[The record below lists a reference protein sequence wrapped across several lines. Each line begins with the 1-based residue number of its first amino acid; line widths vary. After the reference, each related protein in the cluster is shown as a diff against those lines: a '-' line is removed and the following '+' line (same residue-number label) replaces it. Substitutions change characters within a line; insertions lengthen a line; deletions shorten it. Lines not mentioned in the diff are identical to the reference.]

1 MPPATPRYARIKLS
15 RTRRSSVGSLARICS
30 IVGSG
35 LDPGRTS
42 TTALP
47 STDSRLAL
55 WQGGQGC
62 LQGADA
68 SWCVVAP
75 ASSAIECR
83 PRRLRGTNLGDAA
96 TDREDRLVTSQRS
109 ANGPN
114 CSWACSLACLRD
126 RRWLVGQTAQLDLR
140 RPLRYGNC
148 TDSTLGCWMAK
159 KRSVLTTA
167 TEVVRY
173 ADKWLEGREQFCEPC
188 PERPMI
194 V

>member
-1 MPPATPRYARIKLS
+1 MPSATRRYARFKLS
-15 RTRRSSVGSLARICS
+15 RTRRSSVGSLARIRS
-30 IVGSG
+30 TVGSG

-42 TTALP
+42 ATAVP

-83 PRRLRGTNLGDAA
+83 PRRLRGTNLGEAA
-96 TDREDRLVTSQRS
+96 TDREDRLATSQRS
-109 ANGPN
+109 SNGPN
-114 CSWACSLACLRD
+114 CSWACALAWLRD
-126 RRWLVGQTAQLDLR
+126 RRWLIGQTAQLDLR

-159 KRSVLTTA
+159 KRSLAAIRTGLP
-167 TEVVRY
+167 
-173 ADKWLEGREQFCEPC
+173 DGRTVASLGDGRRHSTPDSH
-188 PERPMI
+188 R
-194 V
+194 